1 MWRVFWVVAWYDVGM
16 DVALVLGLVER
27 GWSVMPIGRR
37 KVPLVPW
44 RALQSR
50 RAGVRRV
57 REWWRRFDCPNAG
70 VVTGR
75 VSGLVV
81 VDCDDADALRR
92 VQQLGMPDTFTV
104 RTARG
109 WHFYLQHPEGVVV
122 RNSAGGVAPGV
133 DVRGEGGFVVAPGS
147 RHASGAV
154 YEVVRDVQLA
164 ACPAW
169 VFGGV

>member
-1 MWRVFWVVAWYDVGM
+1 M
-16 DVALVLGLVER
+16 DVLCVLQLQGR
-27 GWSVMPIGRR
+27 GWSVMPISRR
-37 KVPLVPW
+37 KIPLVPW

-57 REWWRRFDCPNAG
+57 REWWRRFDAPNAG
-70 VVTGR
+70 IVTGR

-81 VDCDDADALRR
+81 VDCDDEDALRVVR
-92 VQQLGMPDTFTV
+92 ELGVGETFTV

-109 WHFYLQHPEGVVV
+109 WHLYFQHPGGVV
-122 RNSAGGVAPGV
+122 RNSCGRIAPGV
-133 DVRGEGGFVVAPGS
+133 DVRGDGGFVVAPGS

-154 YEVVRDVQLA
+154 YEVVRDVPLA

-169 VFGGV
+169 IGGGV